1 MNPRHL
7 ETVTPGRK
15 AVAPYNFVELPTKVV
30 QAEPQC
36 NGQLRDN
43 DRYYPDRNTGTIK
56 CTLTTESPLYI
67 RCGLS
72 PENFAKY
79 GCEPDENLNKE
90 ELAAKRQLLAD
101 FFQYPENLKPVV
113 PGSSLRG
120 MFRNLVEIISFGKIE
135 KVSDQQ
141 KLSFRAVAAESD
153 DPLKIKYTD
162 SLGNFARNVK
172 AGYLKKR
179 GNKWFI
185 QAVVKIDNPPFRVIN
200 ESFIKVKEEDI
211 SNSLPSLITMDKE
224 NYIPQSIKISFQDE
238 FTVSEDCNAYEF
250 KGYLVTSG
258 NMLETENTTET
269 ERRESL
275 CRKEGRKYH
284 YLILEID
291 EDKDLIEISNDAI
304 LSYCSA
310 LTNFQQGQEKPF
322 KKNSK
327 NKFDK
332 KMGTLKDGQPIFYCQ
347 PKGKVVTLFGHSP
360 NFRIPY
366 SPNNDGCAS
375 SAVDFIPQSVGE
387 SDIIDLADAIF
398 GFVRRKKDSFKSGN
412 QQIDKSRAGRIFIS
426 DAHTTNKDPWLT
438 NDTVTPHILASPK
451 PTTFPHYLVQTS
463 NEKKHLKHYGSKP
476 NQDTVIRGHKLYWHK
491 GDVKKDCIQ
500 TDASEQE
507 IEKKQLQ
514 YTEIKPIKSEVSFEF
529 TIYFENLSDVE
540 LGVLLW
546 VLNLTNNKSNQLKLL
561 NLDSE
566 DREKYRFSLG
576 MGKPLGMGAVMIE
589 DFELRLNKRYLSQPK
604 NRYTQLFEGDNWL
617 IGDRPIQAE
626 AYEPYLHKFEQYI
639 IANIHEDDLPR
650 NCNDRAILRL
660 KDIPRI
666 QMLLAILSW
675 DYPREY
681 ETRYMQIERDTS
693 KDYLCTTKD
702 NEQTI
707 NEYKCRLILPT
718 PLQIKQIPDSRKN
731 TTPND
736 QGNSEGG
743 NENLARQ
750 RPQRPKK

>member
-1 MNPRHL
+1 VL
-7 ETVTPGRK
+7 
-15 AVAPYNFVELPTKVV
+15 
-30 QAEPQC
+30 
-36 NGQLRDN
+36 
-43 DRYYPDRNTGTIK
+43 
-56 CTLTTESPLYI
+56 
-67 RCGLS
+67 
-72 PENFAKY
+72 
-79 GCEPDENLNKE
+79 
-90 ELAAKRQLLAD
+90 
-101 FFQYPENLKPVV
+101 
-113 PGSSLRG
+113 
-120 MFRNLVEIISFGKIE
+120 FRS
-135 KVSDQQ
+135 
-141 KLSFRAVAAESD
+141 
-153 DPLKIKYTD
+153 
-162 SLGNFARNVK
+162 
-172 AGYLKKR
+172 
-179 GNKWFI
+179 
-185 QAVVKIDNPPFRVIN
+185 
-200 ESFIKVKEEDI
+200 
-211 SNSLPSLITMDKE
+211 
-224 NYIPQSIKISFQDE
+224 
-238 FTVSEDCNAYEF
+238 
-250 KGYLVTSG
+250 
-258 NMLETENTTET
+258 
-269 ERRESL
+269 
-275 CRKEGRKYH
+275 
-284 YLILEID
+284 
-291 EDKDLIEISNDAI
+291 
-304 LSYCSA
+304 
-310 LTNFQQGQEKPF
+310 
-322 KKNSK
+322 
-327 NKFDK
+327 
-332 KMGTLKDGQPIFYCQ
+332 
-347 PKGKVVTLFGHSP
+347 
-360 NFRIPY
+360 
-366 SPNNDGCAS
+366 
-375 SAVDFIPQSVGE
+375 
-387 SDIIDLADAIF
+387 
-398 GFVRRKKDSFKSGN
+398 
-412 QQIDKSRAGRIFIS
+412 
-426 DAHTTNKDPWLT
+426 NKDPWLT